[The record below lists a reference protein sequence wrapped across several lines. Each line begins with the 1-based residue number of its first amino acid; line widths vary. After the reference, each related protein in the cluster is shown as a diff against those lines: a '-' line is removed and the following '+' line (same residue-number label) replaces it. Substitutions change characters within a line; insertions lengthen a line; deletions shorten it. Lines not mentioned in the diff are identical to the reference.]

1 MDYISEKLQNLQ
13 AAIDLVDAVEQVIK
27 ERLPVAESF
36 EPFRSVRERSHLY
49 YRIFVKNITIFYVV
63 IEDVMEMRR
72 ILYSRRDL
80 EKWISL

>member
-1 MDYISEKLQNLQ
+1 MIQIRPVS
-13 AAIDLVDAVEQVIK
+13 DLRNHFPKIK

-49 YRIFVKNITIFYVV
+49 YRIFVKNFTIFYVV